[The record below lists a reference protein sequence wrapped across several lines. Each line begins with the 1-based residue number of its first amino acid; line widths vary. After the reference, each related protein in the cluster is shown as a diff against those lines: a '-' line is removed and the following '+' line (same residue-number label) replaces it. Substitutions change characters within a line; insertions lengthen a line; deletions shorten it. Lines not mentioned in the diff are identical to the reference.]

1 MKKILLMLFILFSF
15 TNIVLANESL
25 YFTNQDVNTSIK
37 IAFKSLN
44 YNMDSK
50 TTYFDNEW
58 VMPITFLDNLHTEAL
73 LMKVAIKN
81 AELTPSTSIKDKIL
95 CEHILQLTQELV
107 LARVKARILSYSLA
121 KLPAQYPNDGFTNK
135 ILEDTANDIARIKS
149 NLEKSLKSLC
159 T

>member
-1 MKKILLMLFILFSF
+1 
-15 TNIVLANESL
+15 
-25 YFTNQDVNTSIK
+25 
-37 IAFKSLN
+37 
-44 YNMDSK
+44 
-50 TTYFDNEW
+50 
-58 VMPITFLDNLHTEAL
+58 MPITFLDNLHTEAL

-95 CEHILQLTQELV
+95 CEHILQQTQELV

-135 ILEDTANDIARIKS
+135 VLEDTANDIARIKLD
-149 NLEKSLKSLC
+149 LEKSLKSLC

>member
-1 MKKILLMLFILFSF
+1 
-15 TNIVLANESL
+15 
-25 YFTNQDVNTSIK
+25 
-37 IAFKSLN
+37 
-44 YNMDSK
+44 MDSK

-81 AELTPSTSIKDKIL
+81 AELTPSTSIKYKIL
-95 CEHILQLTQELV
+95 CEHILQQTQELV
-107 LARVKARILSYSLA
+107 QQEKARILSYSLA